1 MRVGVV
7 GCGRIGTRHV
17 DAYKQLGGVDLV
29 VADDDPGRAKTLAEH
44 WDVTLVPSEH
54 LLEEDLDAL
63 DVCVPSVAH
72 KDWIVGA
79 LDAGMHVFCEKPLC
93 LSHAEGAAIRSAAA
107 RAGRNVIVG
116 YLYRHH
122 PAFRFAKETID
133 HGIIGDPYFA
143 LARLGGRGSH
153 RPWKHD
159 HRTGGGVVFE
169 MMVHMLDLLSWVL
182 GPLDEGRVVYE
193 DLLLPERVIDGEAL
207 SVSASDCAV
216 VACRAGGV
224 RSICQSDLV
233 TPSFMNHVEIQGTN
247 GSLVASILEFMPT
260 VVYCNEPRVL
270 FDRGHNH
277 RHFGPTNL
285 FAKELSS
292 FLELVRAGELQEWSL
307 LESLAL
313 ARFVDSLLRR
323 EPAHSTEPGLPG
335 PAPRKEGLDG

>member
-1 MRVGVV
+1 MKVGVV

-17 DAYKQLGGVDLV
+17 DAYRQLGGVDLV
-29 VADDDPGRAKTLAEH
+29 VADDDPARAKTVAER
-44 WDVTLVPSEH
+44 WDVPVVPPEH
-54 LLEEDLDAL
+54 LLDEDLDAV

-72 KDWIVGA
+72 QEWIVAA
-79 LDAGMHVFCEKPLC
+79 LGSGRHVFCEKPLC
-93 LSHAEGAAIRSAAA
+93 LSHAEGVAIRAAA
-107 RAGRNVIVG
+107 VRSRRSVVVG

-159 HRTGGGVVFE
+159 DRTGGGVVFE

-182 GPLDEGRVVYE
+182 GPLDDGRVVYE
-193 DLLLPERVIDGEAL
+193 DLLLPQRVIDGEAV

-216 VACRAGGV
+216 VTCRAGGV

-233 TPSFMNHVEIQGTN
+233 TPSFMNHVEVQGSN
-247 GSLVASILEFMPT
+247 GSLVASILDFLPT

-270 FDRGHNH
+270 FDRGHNY
-277 RHFGPTNL
+277 RQFGPTNL
-285 FAKELSS
+285 FVKELGS
-292 FLELVRAGELQEWSL
+292 FLDLVRSDAFEEWSL
-307 LESLAL
+307 LESLEL
-313 ARFVDSLLRR
+313 ARFVDCMLGR
-323 EPAHSTEPGLPG
+323 EPAADDH
-335 PAPRKEGLDG
+335 